1 MADNPGA
8 RAFEAFLRA
17 YNKNVLIRFTGDTIA
32 MSPPFIIEKAQI
44 DQLFDTVRDVLKT
57 LP

>member
-1 MADNPGA
+1 
-8 RAFEAFLRA
+8 
-17 YNKNVLIRFTGDTIA
+17 

-44 DQLFDTVRDVLKT
+44 DQLFDTVRDILKT